1 MGVSRGLR
9 LPLLSLLP
17 CFLLSPSL
25 SDVPG
30 AQSPLA
36 AQEDVSYAREDVD
49 EVTRTLR
56 EHYYDRAWEL
66 GGILGAEWNE
76 KARNAIQ
83 LRAWYALNLA
93 RDGKS
98 SEAIEIGEELVERA
112 PENPWAWFALAG
124 SLFRDS
130 DRLEESY
137 EPSRK
142 AVTLAPENLD
152 VLSLRADIIRS
163 EESQEEAIAFVDSLP
178 PGLGSHPL
186 LQVRKAVAMD
196 RVAGMEEDSVMQAE
210 AHDLFRKVMA
220 LDTSFLEPP
229 FFLGSRL
236 RGPQHLDESLAL
248 LERASELSPSH
259 EVHRYYWRALQG
271 RRDIS
276 PEEKTALVEGAM
288 EAFFQQAPETPGA
301 LYSVAGVYGQLG
313 QTEKRDSLWERVMEL
328 DPDSPWAEWILV
340 SRYRELSRELGEAKR
355 AGEEEDPELKARYR
369 RALETFLMRPEFH
382 RETLR
387 GDAYRNLL
395 YLLRDQEEVD
405 PEFLYQVVRGVE
417 LYEGI
422 NTHIIH
428 GMGPTI
434 LADHG
439 SHLDYAEDLARE
451 GLVKVEEEVEDYHE
465 RGLFDSE
472 EEYQEARGGAR
483 GRILD
488 ALGWVQY
495 AQGRLDE
502 AEETLLEAHQLAE
515 KNVTVLLHLG
525 KLYEA
530 RHQRAVATDG
540 GDTGEASFLA
550 QAQDFYLKGSL
561 IPQMGEN
568 PNEEALRAVYEM
580 RHGSLDGFDAYF
592 AEASEVGAGSR
603 KEEILGERLDEPL
616 TLGDFA
622 LETLAGDTVT
632 SEILEGKVA
641 VINFWGTW
649 CGPCKVE
656 LPGIQEFHDQ
666 VKDNENVVFLTI
678 ANDENPDVVR
688 KFMEVE
694 GYTFPV
700 LIDDG
705 YVSEM
710 DVTAFP
716 TTWFTDGEGKIWFE
730 KRGWSVELA
739 QEFGWRVQALREGAT
754 L

>member
-1 MGVSRGLR
+1 MGVPRDLR
-9 LPLLSLLP
+9 LHLAPLLLSFLLLSLL
-17 CFLLSPSL
+17 L
-25 SDVPG
+25 DVSGPR
-30 AQSPLA
+30 ASLA
-36 AQEDVSYAREDVD
+36 AQDEVAPAQEKVD
-49 EVTRTLR
+49 QVTRTLR

-66 GGILGAEWNE
+66 GSMQGAEWNE
-76 KARNAIQ
+76 KAPDAIE
-83 LRAWYALNLA
+83 LRAWYAMNLA
-93 RDGKS
+93 RDGRS
-98 SEAIEIGEELVERA
+98 SEAIEIAENLVERA

-124 SLFRDS
+124 ALFRDT
-130 DRLEESY
+130 DRSEESY

-163 EESQEEAIAFVDSLP
+163 EESQEAAMAFVDSLP
-178 PGLGSHPL
+178 PELGSHPL
-186 LQVRKAVAMD
+186 LQIRKAVAMD
-196 RVAGMEEDSVMQAE
+196 RMAGEEEDSLMQAE
-210 AHDLFRKVMA
+210 AHDLFREVMA
-220 LDTSFLEPP
+220 RDTTFLEPP

-248 LERASELSPSH
+248 LERAAALSPSH
-259 EVHRYYWRALQG
+259 EVHRFYWRTLQG
-271 RRDIS
+271 RRDVS
-276 PEEKTALVEGAM
+276 PEEKTALVEGAI
-288 EAFFQQAPETPGA
+288 EAFFQQSPETPGA
-301 LYSVAGVYGQLG
+301 LYSVAGVYDQLG
-313 QTEKRDSLWERVMEL
+313 QTEKRDSLWERIMEL
-328 DPDSPWAEWILV
+328 DPDSRWAEWVLV
-340 SRYRELSRELGEAKR
+340 SRYRELNRELGEAAR

-369 RALETFLMRPEFH
+369 AALETFLMRPEFH

-395 YLLRDQEEVD
+395 YLLRDQEGVD
-405 PEFLYQVVRGVE
+405 PDFLYQVVRGVE

-428 GMGPTI
+428 GMAPTI
-434 LADHG
+434 LADRG
-439 SHLDYAEDLARE
+439 AHLDYAEELARQ
-451 GLVKVEEEVEDYHE
+451 GLAKVEEQMEEYRE

-472 EEYQEARGGAR
+472 EEFEEARGGAR
-483 GRILD
+483 SRILD

-530 RHQRAVATDG
+530 RHEQAVADG
-540 GDTGEASFLA
+540 DDTRDGSFLA

-561 IPQMGEN
+561 IPQMAEN
-568 PNEEALRAVYEM
+568 PNEEALRTVYEK

-592 AEASEVGAGSR
+592 ADAEKVGAGSR

-616 TLGDFA
+616 TLGAFA

-666 VKDNENVVFLTI
+666 VKGDDTVVFLTI
-678 ANDENPDVVR
+678 ANDGNPDVVR

-700 LIDDG
+700 LIDNG

-716 TTWFTDGEGKIWFE
+716 TTWFTDGKGKIWFE

-739 QEFGWRVQALREGAT
+739 QEFGWRVEALRAGGAS
-754 L
+754 